1 MPCIKRWCITALTAR
16 QRQWL
21 HQWIGEREEAGYG
34 ECAKEIAAEL
44 AVHFEQRRDYRR
56 RSSIYSKR
64 DRGRDFVRFGSSDAV
79 GVVNEMRVA

>member
-1 MPCIKRWCITALTAR
+1 MPCIKTWCITASAR

-21 HQWIGEREEAGYG
+21 HQRIGEREEEAGYG
-34 ECAKEIAAEL
+34 ERAKEIAAEL